1 MKKRKVFFYK
11 NSVVYPFVEHT
22 LKKDK
27 IFITNS
33 TIVDIL
39 YFIEN
44 NGLSAMILFMSN
56 TCFMYLFNWEIV
68 LYNSVKWFK

>member
-33 TIVDIL
+33 TIVDIFC
-39 YFIEN
+39 FIEN